1 MKKTLIFALLAFGL
15 SAAPAA
21 QATGHNGG
29 GDGEQAA
36 ALEHEIITSAA
47 LLGVDYSPDG
57 KRVVTCGLG
66 RDIVVWNVDSG
77 KPVLTLKG
85 HTDDVVAVKFSPNG
99 RYIASGGVDKALILW
114 DALTGEILRKNTDH
128 LDYVRDV
135 AFSPNSKMLASA
147 GWDGQALV
155 FDTFSGQRLATLGT
169 AIKPAGPTA
178 GPTAAA
184 TAAAAAAAAA
194 YDKAKTTKGRTSNM
208 TSVAFSPDGR
218 ELLTANGDHSLRG
231 FDTKTWQQ
239 KYVLNGH
246 TDEVW
251 DARYSPNGAFAV
263 SGAWDN
269 TARVWNLATQQQVYN
284 IPAHVSDVWATA
296 FSPDGQLIATGG
308 GDRKVKL
315 WDMATGHLVADLSG
329 TLHTAEVENLA
340 FSPDGRHLASVSRD
354 GSLKLWAVPGTEE
367 RIAAYTAENMTKW
380 GRKSEFEKTD
390 EYQKRLAKQ
399 GEREAAFRQEGRD
412 KMTAAFGTTANWK
425 SFSLGDYNADTE
437 YFTLLSP
444 LFVAPYRVKVSP
456 KDAERF
462 RNNFA
467 RVGYG
472 TPQFELLE
480 GTIVL
485 KQVAMTEAV
494 DGDSKS
500 FTLSR

>member
-1 MKKTLIFALLAFGL
+1 MKKNFLLAFLGIAL
-15 SAAPAA
+15 CTAPAA
-21 QATGHNGG
+21 RATPNHGHNSGG
-29 GDGEQAA
+29 GGEEETS

-66 RDIVVWNVDSG
+66 RDIVVWNVESG
-77 KPVLTLKG
+77 KAVLTLKG

-178 GPTAAA
+178 VG
-184 TAAAAAAAAA
+184 AA

-208 TSVAFSPDGR
+208 TSVAFSPDGS

-251 DARYSPNGAFAV
+251 DARYSPNGAFVV

-308 GDRKVKL
+308 GDRKVKI
-315 WDMATGHLVADLSG
+315 WDMATGRLVADLSG

-390 EYQKRLAKQ
+390 EYQKRMAKQ
-399 GEREAAFRQEGRD
+399 DERKAAFGQEGRE
-412 KMTAAFGTTANWK
+412 KMTAAFGNTANWK
-425 SFSLGDYNADTE
+425 SFTLSDYNADTE

-444 LFVAPYRVKVSP
+444 MFVASYRVKVSP

-462 RNNFA
+462 RNNFGQA
-467 RVGYG
+467 SYG
-472 TPQFELLE
+472 TPQFELQD
-480 GTIVL
+480 GAIVL
-485 KQVAMTEAV
+485 KQVAMTESA

-500 FTLSR
+500 FNLSR